1 MNPSKVI
8 VHTKSPCQLYLS
20 SPHRSFLPDHTL
32 ILFFSFIIT
41 GSVNSGNIIILRNA
55 PSGFA
60 KTLVDTNAGFTGGGL
75 QILVYLLWPANSCE
89 IAKFYSTMKAILFSG
104 WLLMY
109 ATVTWTKE
117 NRENNKSSSH
127 ADRNKSTQCCIHSHF
142 LDTQLLLLFQIK
154 LDSIAKNKC
163 RP

>member
-41 GSVNSGNIIILRNA
+41 GSVNSENIIILRNA
-55 PSGFA
+55 PSGFS
-60 KTLVDTNAGFTGGGL
+60 KTLVNTNAGFTEGGL

-89 IAKFYSTMKAILFSG
+89 IAEFYSTMKAILFSG
-104 WLLMY
+104 RAVNVHDCNMD
-109 ATVTWTKE
+109 K
-117 NRENNKSSSH
+117 RESRK
-127 ADRNKSTQCCIHSHF
+127 Q
-142 LDTQLLLLFQIK
+142 QIK
-154 LDSIAKNKC
+154 QLRWQKQKHTHTVQYTLTFS
-163 RP
+163 